1 MKTPYELLDIS
12 EQSNDEQVRQA
23 YLGMVRRYP
32 PEQHPEMFQK
42 IFDAYELIGTE
53 EKRLSYALFHRQL
66 PTVADVF
73 ELLVDKRAAPVSSSP
88 EEFAAALQSGVGTF
102 CRKFTL

>member
-12 EQSNDEQVRQA
+12 ETSNDEQVRQA

-42 IFDAYELIGTE
+42 IFDAYELISTE
-53 EKRLSYALFHRQL
+53 EKRVSYALFYRQL
-66 PTVADVF
+66 PTVEDVF
-73 ELLVDKRAAPVSSSP
+73 ELLTGNRTAPASSSP
-88 EEFAAALQSGVGTF
+88 EEFAATLQSRVGIF
-102 CRKFTL
+102 CRNFTL